1 VAKVRLICFAIL
13 TTVCDT
19 SAWAAPEAPEAF
31 EDDELTRGTTRP
43 WRSEEVPSLFSKS
56 ETTVSTTFYSRNRHA
71 TDHAGD
77 IHVDAL
83 SLGLDWRS
91 GYAAG
96 PWGFVGADLSGFTNL
111 RLAPGTGQSEVL
123 YHDYRDNAD
132 KTYATLAQAAL
143 KWRSTATGDGWQ
155 VRAGYTP
162 ISVGTLGTSGGLHS
176 HAYRG
181 VELKYRVAGWEVGY
195 GLADQFRNEWD
206 NRFRPMTNAW
216 HQNRDQYDGTA
227 SRIDFVHSVGIRYE
241 ANADS
246 SVDAGVGE
254 GRRYRRNA
262 QVVGTRAWRIADSG
276 TVTATGYALW
286 GRYEAALGPSA
297 APRDEWHAST
307 SVGYATGPFTVS
319 LGFGVTHAPD
329 SGEMNFRLTPWAN
342 SDNRNQIQT
351 WGQLDDFVWDGTRVL
366 KAAASYQIGP
376 YVGMPGLAVG
386 ISGIQG
392 WAMRNPGRSTTSANE
407 IDLSVTYDVKEGP
420 LKGVG
425 IGVFPARL
433 RTNGFYGKSDRN
445 DVKIIA
451 SYSKTF

>member
-1 VAKVRLICFAIL
+1 VKKLKSICFAIL
-13 TTVCDT
+13 TTICDT
-19 SAWAAPEAPEAF
+19 SAFAAVDAL

-43 WRSEEVPSLFSKS
+43 WRSEDVPSLFSRS
-56 ETTVSTTFYSRNRHA
+56 ETTISTTFYSRNRHA

-77 IHVDAL
+77 IHVNAF

-91 GYAAG
+91 GYVAG
-96 PWGFVGADLSGFTNL
+96 PWGFVGADLSGFANL
-111 RLAPGTGQSEVL
+111 RVAPGTGLSEVL
-123 YHDYRDNAD
+123 YHDYRDGVD
-132 KTYATLAQAAL
+132 QSYATLAQAAL
-143 KWRSTATGDGWQ
+143 KWRSTAAGDGWQ

-181 VELKYRVAGWEVGY
+181 AEVKYRVGGLEVGY
-195 GLADQFRNEWD
+195 GWADQFRNEWD

-216 HQNRDQYDGTA
+216 HQNREQYDG
-227 SRIDFVHSVGIRYE
+227 SGRRIDFVHSVGIRYE

-246 SVDAGVGE
+246 YVDAGVGE
-254 GRRYRRNA
+254 GNRYRRNA
-262 QVVGTRAWRIADSG
+262 QVTATRAWQLANSG
-276 TVTATGYALW
+276 TITATGYGLW
-286 GRYEAALGPSA
+286 GRYEAALGPVA
-297 APRDEWHAST
+297 APRNEWHASG
-307 SVGYATGPFTVS
+307 SVGYATGPFTAS
-319 LGFGVTHAPD
+319 LGLGVTHAPD
-329 SGEMNFRLTPWAN
+329 SGELNFRLTPWAN

-351 WGQLDDFVWDGTRVL
+351 WGQLDDFVWDGTKVL
-366 KAAASYQIGP
+366 KVAASYQIGS

-392 WAMRNPGRSTTSANE
+392 WAMKNPGRGNTSANE
-407 IDLSVTYDVKEGP
+407 IDLSLTYDVKEGA

-425 IGVFPARL
+425 FGIFPARL

-445 DVKIIA
+445 DVKLIA

>member
-1 VAKVRLICFAIL
+1 MKKLKSICFAIL
-13 TTVCDT
+13 TTICDT
-19 SAWAAPEAPEAF
+19 SAFAAVDAL

-43 WRSEEVPSLFSKS
+43 WRSEDVPSLFSRS
-56 ETTVSTTFYSRNRHA
+56 ETTISTTFYSRNRHA

-77 IHVDAL
+77 IHVNAF

-91 GYAAG
+91 GYVAG

-111 RLAPGTGQSEVL
+111 RVAPGTGLSEVL
-123 YHDYRDNAD
+123 YHDYRDGVD
-132 KTYATLAQAAL
+132 QSYATLAQAAL
-143 KWRSTATGDGWQ
+143 KWRSTAAGDGWQ

-181 VELKYRVAGWEVGY
+181 AEVKYRVGGLEVGY
-195 GLADQFRNEWD
+195 GWADQFRNEWD
-206 NRFRPMTNAW
+206 NRFRSMTNAW
-216 HQNRDQYDGTA
+216 HQNREQYDG
-227 SRIDFVHSVGIRYE
+227 SGRRIDFVHSVGIRYE

-246 SVDAGVGE
+246 YVDAGVGE
-254 GRRYRRNA
+254 GNRYRRNA
-262 QVVGTRAWRIADSG
+262 QVTATRAWQLANSG
-276 TVTATGYALW
+276 TITATGYGLW
-286 GRYEAALGPSA
+286 GRYEAALGPVA
-297 APRDEWHAST
+297 APRNEWHASG

-319 LGFGVTHAPD
+319 LGLGVTHAPD
-329 SGEMNFRLTPWAN
+329 SGELNFRLTPWAN

-351 WGQLDDFVWDGTRVL
+351 WGQLDDFVWDGTKVL
-366 KAAASYQIGP
+366 KAAASYQIGS

-392 WAMRNPGRSTTSANE
+392 WAMKNPGRGNTSANE
-407 IDLSVTYDVKEGP
+407 IDLSLTYDVKEGA

-425 IGVFPARL
+425 FGIFPARL

-445 DVKIIA
+445 DVKLIA